1 MSDLETATLHFQNH
15 TIPLVIRRSAKRRT
29 VGITIDQTGV
39 RVAAPLR
46 MSRKRVLEL
55 VHTKAGWILEK
66 HLEFQSK
73 LIPAKRFVSGERFGY
88 LGQEITLCVEGQREE
103 WPSALSHQPSA
114 KALAQS
120 YQQTVQLDLFSFDF
134 AAVVEPV
141 VGPIKKPKREKSRVR
156 LNGDLLEVF
165 SAHKPVREVLEG
177 WYTLEAE
184 RIIGERVALYAGRL
198 EWPMPKVLIRDQKKR
213 WGSCNAKGEL
223 RFNWRL
229 IQAEMGI
236 VDYVVVHEM
245 AHLKVL
251 NHSPKYWRLVE
262 QIMPE
267 YQVYH
272 DALHEIGTEL
282 YW

>member
-1 MSDLETATLHFQNH
+1 MSELETATLQYQNH
-15 TIPLVIRRSAKRRT
+15 AISLLIRRSAKRRT
-29 VGITIDQTGV
+29 VGITIDQNGV
-39 RVAAPLR
+39 KVAAPLR

-55 VHTKAGWILEK
+55 VATKAGWILEK

-73 LIPAKRFVSGERFGY
+73 IIPAKRFVSGERFGY
-88 LGQEITLCVEGQREE
+88 LGREITLCVEGGGRREE
-103 WPSALSHQPSA
+103 GRESPQPSLAQSASAISHQPM
-114 KALAQS
+114 
-120 YQQTVQLDLFSFDF
+120 QLDLFSFDF
-134 AAVVEPV
+134 AEVVEP
-141 VGPIKKPKREKSRVR
+141 IRTPKREKPLVQ

-165 SAHKPVREVLEG
+165 PARKSVREVLEG
-177 WYTLEAE
+177 WYTLEAQ
-184 RIIGERVALYAGRL
+184 RIIGERVAWYAGRL
-198 EWPMPKVLIRDQKKR
+198 EWPLPTVLIRDQKKR

-251 NHSPKYWRLVE
+251 NHSAKYWRLVE
-262 QIMPE
+262 QIMPD

-272 DALHEIGTEL
+272 DALNEVGAGL